1 LKKKEVKPMFTFLR
15 DRRALET
22 SEFAVLAAAIIV
34 VVYGAFKLLGANVAD
49 IINQVASFI

>member
-1 LKKKEVKPMFTFLR
+1 LLV
-15 DRRALET
+15 D
-22 SEFAVLAAAIIV
+22 LASVIIV

>member
-1 LKKKEVKPMFTFLR
+1 MFSFLC

>member
-1 LKKKEVKPMFTFLR
+1 MFTFLR

-34 VVYGAFKLLGANVAD
+34 VVYGAFKLLGANVAN

>member
-1 LKKKEVKPMFTFLR
+1 MFSFLH

-34 VVYGAFKLLGANVAD
+34 VVYAAFKLLGTNVAD
-49 IINQVASFI
+49 IVNQVASFI

>member
-1 LKKKEVKPMFTFLR
+1 MFTFLR

-34 VVYGAFKLLGANVAD
+34 VVYGAFKLLGANIAGT
-49 IINQVASFI
+49 INRIASFF

>member
-1 LKKKEVKPMFTFLR
+1 MFTFLH

>member
-1 LKKKEVKPMFTFLR
+1 MFSFLR

-34 VVYGAFKLLGANVAD
+34 VVYAAFKLLGGNVAN
-49 IINQVASFI
+49 IVTQVANYI

>member
-1 LKKKEVKPMFTFLR
+1 MFSLLR

>member
-1 LKKKEVKPMFTFLR
+1 MFSFLR

-34 VVYGAFKLLGANVAD
+34 VVYGAFKLLGANVAN

>member
-1 LKKKEVKPMFTFLR
+1 MFSFMR

-34 VVYGAFKLLGANVAD
+34 VVYGAFKLLGDNVAE
-49 IINQVASFI
+49 IINQVAGYI

>member
-1 LKKKEVKPMFTFLR
+1 MFTLLR

-34 VVYGAFKLLGANVAD
+34 VVYGAFRLLGANVAD